1 VSTLSSISGSIRRR
15 LPGHP
20 RAAHAIGA
28 LEPAGAPVTVHRP
41 PGRLSLRLE
50 GLRSFY
56 GHNYIRKYYTG
67 SYLGLLWI
75 PLRPTIQL
83 LMSTLLFGGILS
95 VSSGGRPYFLFVM
108 VGTGAWEFFDMV
120 AYWGYRSLQYNA
132 RYFRAIPSPWLP
144 AVAGTVVIGLVQF
157 GIYVVIGV
165 VATIVYWITQG
176 KLYITIGPQTLYV
189 LLGLFLLLMYGYVI
203 GLFLAPIVRVVRDVR
218 IFARYP
224 LRVLFVITPVVYTIQ
239 TMPVK
244 FRPIAVYNP
253 LTAPIQFMRHG
264 LLGMGLPGWQSVL
277 VSVLALVVLLPLAL
291 ISFARAERAAHA
303 RQ

>member
-1 VSTLSSISGSIRRR
+1 
-15 LPGHP
+15 
-20 RAAHAIGA
+20 
-28 LEPAGAPVTVHRP
+28 
-41 PGRLSLRLE
+41 
-50 GLRSFY
+50 
-56 GHNYIRKYYTG
+56 
-67 SYLGLLWI
+67 
-75 PLRPTIQL
+75 
-83 LMSTLLFGGILS
+83 
-95 VSSGGRPYFLFVM
+95 
-108 VGTGAWEFFDMV
+108 
-120 AYWGYRSLQYNA
+120 
-132 RYFRAIPSPWLP
+132 
-144 AVAGTVVIGLVQF
+144 
-157 GIYVVIGV
+157 VVIGV
-165 VATIVYWITQG
+165 VATLVYWITQG

-253 LTAPIQFMRHG
+253 LTAPIEFMRHA
-264 LLGMGLPGWQSVL
+264 LLGMGLPGWKSVL